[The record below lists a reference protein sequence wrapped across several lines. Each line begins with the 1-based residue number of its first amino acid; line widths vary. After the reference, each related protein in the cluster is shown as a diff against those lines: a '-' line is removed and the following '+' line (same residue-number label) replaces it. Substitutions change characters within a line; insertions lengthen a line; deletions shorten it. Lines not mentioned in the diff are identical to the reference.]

1 MPARRRLPI
10 TNWEIVQQPGIEL
23 TTVESQVRRPNYN
36 VVQATEEEEEKVNN
50 VNSEK
55 YWKEELTYIK
65 YQIASFI
72 YSLSL
77 TEGIIPIG

>member
-1 MPARRRLPI
+1 
-10 TNWEIVQQPGIEL
+10 VQQPGIEL

-55 YWKEELTYIK
+55 Y
-65 YQIASFI
+65 
-72 YSLSL
+72 
-77 TEGIIPIG
+77 